1 MTDKPQFVGQKVKL
15 SDICSIVSGATP
27 KTTVKDYWG
36 GDIKWITPSEL
47 NDDSHVIY
55 NTAKHL
61 TEAGFASARLR
72 MFPEGTV
79 LLTTRA
85 PIGKVAIAGEPMCC
99 NQGFK
104 NLVCSDAVNNEY
116 LYRYLKNRSSELQAL
131 GRGATF
137 KELSKKEVAAY
148 EINLPPLKRQLE
160 AVEKLALVDKQ
171 VVIAKTQL
179 DKLDSLVKSRFVEMF
194 GDPIRNP
201 LRMSVSSVEE
211 LAAPIKNSMKAGPF
225 GSALKKEVYAESG
238 YKVYGQEQVISGNQ
252 FLGNYY
258 IDKKK
263 YEQLNSCKVMPGDV
277 LISLVGTVGKVL
289 ILSEDCQPGIIN
301 PRLVKITFDKRKIFP
316 EYFAIAFSLE
326 SVRSSLLGRA
336 HGQTMNVLNLGMI
349 KKLKLPVPP
358 ISRQKEYLNFVAQ
371 VDKSRFGGMLH
382 LLNSLSGIMHASF
395 FSVADTD

>member
-1 MTDKPQFVGQKVKL
+1 MKSSKPQFVGQKVKL

-194 GDPIRNP
+194 GTPDNNIHS
-201 LRMSVSSVEE
+201 L
-211 LAAPIKNSMKAGPF
+211 PIKTMG
-225 GSALKKEVYAESG
+225 E
-238 YKVYGQEQVISGNQ
+238 IS
-252 FLGNYY
+252 
-258 IDKKK
+258 
-263 YEQLNSCKVMPGDV
+263 EQLIAGGDKPRKISKNKDLKHPYPVFANGTIADGLQGFSEEARVNKSAVTIAARGTIGFCLVREPGFTPV
-277 LISLVGTVGKVL
+277 VRLISLVPKP
-289 ILSEDCQPGIIN
+289 SIN
-301 PRLVKITFDKRKIFP
+301 VVYLK
-316 EYFAIAFSLE
+316 YFIDL
-326 SVRSSLLGRA
+326 
-336 HGQTMNVLNLGMI
+336 LNLAGSGSSQAQLTLPAFREQQI
-349 KKLKLPVPP
+349 LVPELKEQLEF
-358 ISRQKEYLNFVAQ
+358 STFVAQ

>member
-1 MTDKPQFVGQKVKL
+1 
-15 SDICSIVSGATP
+15 
-27 KTTVKDYWG
+27 
-36 GDIKWITPSEL
+36 
-47 NDDSHVIY
+47 
-55 NTAKHL
+55 
-61 TEAGFASARLR
+61 

-194 GDPIRNP
+194 GTPDNNIHS
-201 LRMSVSSVEE
+201 L
-211 LAAPIKNSMKAGPF
+211 PIKTMG
-225 GSALKKEVYAESG
+225 E
-238 YKVYGQEQVISGNQ
+238 IS
-252 FLGNYY
+252 
-258 IDKKK
+258 
-263 YEQLNSCKVMPGDV
+263 EQLIAGGDKPRKISKNKDLKHPYPVFANGTIADGLQGFSEEARVNKSAVTIAARGTIGFCLVREPGFTPV
-277 LISLVGTVGKVL
+277 VRLISLVPKP
-289 ILSEDCQPGIIN
+289 SIN
-301 PRLVKITFDKRKIFP
+301 VVYLK
-316 EYFAIAFSLE
+316 YFIDL
-326 SVRSSLLGRA
+326 
-336 HGQTMNVLNLGMI
+336 LNLAGSGSSQAQLTLPAFREQQI
-349 KKLKLPVPP
+349 LVPELKEQLEF
-358 ISRQKEYLNFVAQ
+358 STFVAQ

>member
-1 MTDKPQFVGQKVKL
+1 MTSSKPQFVGQKVKL

-55 NTAKHL
+55 DTAKHL

-194 GDPIRNP
+194 GDLKQGYSCSSCRLGSISRIGSSRRVFRN
-201 LRMSVSSVEE
+201 E
-211 LAAPIKNSMKAGPF
+211 L
-225 GSALKKEVYAESG
+225 
-238 YKVYGQEQVISGNQ
+238 
-252 FLGNYY
+252 
-258 IDKKK
+258 
-263 YEQLNSCKVMPGDV
+263 
-277 LISLVGTVGKVL
+277 
-289 ILSEDCQPGIIN
+289 LSEGIPFYRGTEIAALSMGSETS
-301 PRLVKITFDKRKIFP
+301 PSLFISKERYDELVAITGKPEVGDLLLPSICPDGQIWRVDTGKPFYFKDGRVLWIHPNREIVDSIFLRHALSILFQMSFSDIASGTTFAEMKIFLLKELEVP
-316 EYFAIAFSLE
+316 LPDITVQKKFAA
-326 SVRSSLLGRA
+326 
-336 HGQTMNVLNLGMI
+336 
-349 KKLKLPVPP
+349 
-358 ISRQKEYLNFVAQ
+358 FVAQ
-371 VDKSRFGGMLH
+371 ADKSRFGGMLR
-382 LLNSLSGIMHASF
+382 LLNSFSGIMHASF
-395 FSVADTD
+395 FFCN

>member
-1 MTDKPQFVGQKVKL
+1 MTSSKPQFVGQKVKL

-55 NTAKHL
+55 DTAKHL

-194 GDPIRNP
+194 GDLKQGYSCSSCRLGSISRIGSSRRVFRN
-201 LRMSVSSVEE
+201 E
-211 LAAPIKNSMKAGPF
+211 L
-225 GSALKKEVYAESG
+225 
-238 YKVYGQEQVISGNQ
+238 
-252 FLGNYY
+252 
-258 IDKKK
+258 
-263 YEQLNSCKVMPGDV
+263 
-277 LISLVGTVGKVL
+277 
-289 ILSEDCQPGIIN
+289 LSEGIPFYRGTEIAALSMGSETS
-301 PRLVKITFDKRKIFP
+301 PSLFISKERYDELVAITGKPEVGDLLLPSICPDGQIWRVDTGKPFYFKDGRVLWIHPNREIVDSIFLRHALSILFQMSFSDIASGTTFAEMKIFLLKELEVP
-316 EYFAIAFSLE
+316 LPDITVQKKFAA
-326 SVRSSLLGRA
+326 
-336 HGQTMNVLNLGMI
+336 
-349 KKLKLPVPP
+349 
-358 ISRQKEYLNFVAQ
+358 FVAQ
-371 VDKSRFGGMLH
+371 ADKSRFGGMLH

-395 FSVADTD
+395 FSVTDTD

>member
-116 LYRYLKNRSSELQAL
+116 LYRYLKNRSSELQVL

-238 YKVYGQEQVISGNQ
+238 YKVYGQEQVISGDQ

-258 IDKKK
+258 IDKEK

-326 SVRSSLLGRA
+326 SVRSSLLGKA

-371 VDKSRFGGMLH
+371 ADKSRFGGMLH

>member
-1 MTDKPQFVGQKVKL
+1 MTSSKPQFVGQKVKL

-116 LYRYLKNRSSELQAL
+116 LYRYLKNRSSELQVL

-194 GDPIRNP
+194 GDLKSDTNGW
-201 LRMSVSSVEE
+201 
-211 LAAPIKNSMKAGPF
+211 PIKPF
-225 GSALKKEVYAESG
+225 ETFAIIDTHMANDLTPYLDMPHIGIDSIESG
-238 YKVYGQEQVISGNQ
+238 TGRLSGYRTVAEDGIISGKYPFTPEHLIYSKIRPSLNKVALPDFSGVCSADAYPILPIAGECNRVYLAEVMRSAY
-252 FLGNYY
+252 FLEY
-258 IDKKK
+258 I
-263 YEQLNSCKVMPGDV
+263 LP
-277 LISLVGTVGKVL
+277 
-289 ILSEDCQPGIIN
+289 LS
-301 PRLVKITFDKRKIFP
+301 
-316 EYFAIAFSLE
+316 
-326 SVRSSLLGRA
+326 GRA
-336 HGQTMNVLNLGMI
+336 QMPKVN
-349 KKLKLPVPP
+349 KKALSGFSMPLPP
-358 ISRQKEYLNFVAQ
+358 IELQQQFAAFVAQ
-371 VDKSRFGGMLH
+371 VDKSRFVAQQQIEKLQMLYD
-382 LLNSLSGIMHASF
+382 SLAQEYFG
-395 FSVADTD
+395 D

>member
-1 MTDKPQFVGQKVKL
+1 MTSSKPQFVGKKVKL

-194 GDPIRNP
+194 GDLKSDTNGW
-201 LRMSVSSVEE
+201 
-211 LAAPIKNSMKAGPF
+211 PIKPF
-225 GSALKKEVYAESG
+225 ETFAIIDTHMANDLTPYLDMPHIGIDSIESG
-238 YKVYGQEQVISGNQ
+238 TGRLSGYRTVAEDGIISGKYPFTPEHLIYSKIRPSLNKVALPDFSGVCSSDAYPILPIAGECNRVYLAEVMRSAY
-252 FLGNYY
+252 FLEY
-258 IDKKK
+258 I
-263 YEQLNSCKVMPGDV
+263 LP
-277 LISLVGTVGKVL
+277 
-289 ILSEDCQPGIIN
+289 LS
-301 PRLVKITFDKRKIFP
+301 
-316 EYFAIAFSLE
+316 
-326 SVRSSLLGRA
+326 GRA
-336 HGQTMNVLNLGMI
+336 QMPKVN
-349 KKLKLPVPP
+349 KKALSGFSMPLPP
-358 ISRQKEYLNFVAQ
+358 IELQQQFAAFVAQ
-371 VDKSRFGGMLH
+371 VDKSRFVAQQQIEKLQMLYD
-382 LLNSLSGIMHASF
+382 SLAQEYFG
-395 FSVADTD
+395 D

>member
-1 MTDKPQFVGQKVKL
+1 MKSSKPQFVGRKVKL

-194 GDPIRNP
+194 GDLKSDTNGW
-201 LRMSVSSVEE
+201 
-211 LAAPIKNSMKAGPF
+211 PIKPF
-225 GSALKKEVYAESG
+225 ETFAIIDTHMANDLTPYLDMPHIGIDSIESG
-238 YKVYGQEQVISGNQ
+238 TGRLSGYRTVAEDGIISGKYPFTPEHLIYSKIRPSLNKVALPDFSGVCSSDAYPILPIAGECNRVYLAEVMRSAY
-252 FLGNYY
+252 FLEY
-258 IDKKK
+258 I
-263 YEQLNSCKVMPGDV
+263 LP
-277 LISLVGTVGKVL
+277 
-289 ILSEDCQPGIIN
+289 LS
-301 PRLVKITFDKRKIFP
+301 
-316 EYFAIAFSLE
+316 
-326 SVRSSLLGRA
+326 GRA
-336 HGQTMNVLNLGMI
+336 QMPKVN
-349 KKLKLPVPP
+349 KKALSGFSMPLPP
-358 ISRQKEYLNFVAQ
+358 IELQQQFAAFVAQ

>member
-116 LYRYLKNRSSELQAL
+116 LYRYLKNRSSELQVL

-179 DKLDSLVKSRFVEMF
+179 DKLDSLVKSRFIEMF

-258 IDKKK
+258 IDKEK

>member
-1 MTDKPQFVGQKVKL
+1 MTDKHQFVGQKVKL

-27 KTTVKDYWG
+27 VTTVTDYWG

-55 NTAKHL
+55 DTAKHL

-72 MFPEGTV
+72 MFPKGTV

-104 NLVCSDAVNNEY
+104 NFVCSDAVNNEY

-194 GDPIRNP
+194 GDLKSDTNGW
-201 LRMSVSSVEE
+201 
-211 LAAPIKNSMKAGPF
+211 PIKPF
-225 GSALKKEVYAESG
+225 ETFAIIDTHMANDLTPYLDMPHIGIDSIESG
-238 YKVYGQEQVISGNQ
+238 TGQLSGYRTVAEDGIISGKYPFTPEHLIYSKIRPSLNKVALPDFSGVCSADAYPILPIAGECNRVYLAEVMRSAY
-252 FLGNYY
+252 FLEY
-258 IDKKK
+258 I
-263 YEQLNSCKVMPGDV
+263 LP
-277 LISLVGTVGKVL
+277 
-289 ILSEDCQPGIIN
+289 LS
-301 PRLVKITFDKRKIFP
+301 
-316 EYFAIAFSLE
+316 
-326 SVRSSLLGRA
+326 GRA
-336 HGQTMNVLNLGMI
+336 QMPKVN
-349 KKLKLPVPP
+349 KKALSGFSMPLPP
-358 ISRQKEYLNFVAQ
+358 IELQQQFAAFAAQ

>member
-116 LYRYLKNRSSELQAL
+116 LYRYLKNRSSELQVL

-179 DKLDSLVKSRFVEMF
+179 DKLDSLVKSRFIEMF

-238 YKVYGQEQVISGNQ
+238 YKVYGQEQVISGDQ

-258 IDKKK
+258 IDKEK

-326 SVRSSLLGRA
+326 SVRSSLLGKA